1 MIPQRHVECVKNK
14 RAPKISRER
23 EIHHV
28 NTTKAL
34 SQTFGAAKHFIP
46 KNSEG
51 DSKSTKYTRIKS
63 EYVGNL
69 AKIKLLG
76 ARIMTYYMRD
86 PFIIPTMEDD
96 YAIEVKD
103 RWRNRAERESTCCT
117 TG

>member
-14 RAPKISRER
+14 RVPKSSRER

-69 AKIKLLG
+69 AKIKLLEAG
-76 ARIMTYYMRD
+76 IMAYDTKD
-86 PFIIPTMEDD
+86 PFIIPTLLDEFTV
-96 YAIEVKD
+96 AVEEHWVNCVTK
-103 RWRNRAERESTCCT
+103 
-117 TG
+117 GV